1 MNEDRKETKEWI
13 SIRVKPEEYSKI
25 YALFQET
32 TCRKLSEYVRRVLL
46 KKPVVVN
53 YRNQTA
59 EESLDIMNRLKNELN
74 AIGNNYNQAVKK
86 LHSLKAV
93 PELKIWII
101 LNEATRQNLVQ
112 KIEEVRLLMNKI
124 YELWSQK

>member
-1 MNEDRKETKEWI
+1 MSERRESKEWI
-13 SIRVKPEEYSKI
+13 SIRVKPEEYKII
-25 YALFQET
+25 YAFYEGT

-59 EESLDIMNRLKNELN
+59 EESLELMNRLKNGLN

-93 PELKIWII
+93 PELKTWIL

-112 KIEEVRLLMNKI
+112 KIEEVRLQMNKI